1 MAVTIKDVAALAGVS
16 SSTVSRTCKNN
27 PSISEETKEKVRR
40 AMAQLGYEPNFQASN
55 LASQNSRTIGII
67 LPVSAREAYENSF
80 YLEAIRGI
88 SQLCN
93 KRQYINTVITGESEE
108 EVLQV
113 IKTMA
118 RSGQVDGFI
127 VLYSRQDDP
136 IADFLYNEGFL
147 YVLVGKA
154 YSHANQTIY
163 IDNDNL
169 LAAQEATEYLYQMGH
184 RRIGY
189 IGSDTSMIFSADR
202 KSGYQTALLQHNILP
217 RADYCVEMTAAIN
230 AGGTSASSTATEKDS
245 APLRCLLSLP
255 DRPTAVVVSD
265 DILAATLE
273 RVCLEM
279 GLSIPEDLSIVS
291 FNNSLFARLASPQLT
306 SVDINS
312 FQLGAGYHGP
322 FKFRHDVFPHL
333 HGKPCNIIISRITN
347 RSFALKINRKF
358 FARYNAFC
366 PSLCI
371 HGIPFF
377 ILTINGRGKVFK
389 IGRHHHLLRCTVY
402 ALSTDLKLITMYR
415 IYYSWHILVLTFFD
429 KLNPARS
436 HIHIHHYHLCL
447 HPVVPGPSD

>member
-202 KSGYQTALLQHNILP
+202 KSGYQTAL
-217 RADYCVEMTAAIN
+217 
-230 AGGTSASSTATEKDS
+230 
-245 APLRCLLSLP
+245 
-255 DRPTAVVVSD
+255 
-265 DILAATLE
+265 
-273 RVCLEM
+273 
-279 GLSIPEDLSIVS
+279 
-291 FNNSLFARLASPQLT
+291 
-306 SVDINS
+306 
-312 FQLGAGYHGP
+312 
-322 FKFRHDVFPHL
+322 
-333 HGKPCNIIISRITN
+333 
-347 RSFALKINRKF
+347 
-358 FARYNAFC
+358 
-366 PSLCI
+366 
-371 HGIPFF
+371 
-377 ILTINGRGKVFK
+377 
-389 IGRHHHLLRCTVY
+389 
-402 ALSTDLKLITMYR
+402 
-415 IYYSWHILVLTFFD
+415 
-429 KLNPARS
+429 
-436 HIHIHHYHLCL
+436 
-447 HPVVPGPSD
+447 